1 MSTLL
6 SVLAAVIF
14 CVAPALYIKA
24 IRGGVVTPNPAS
36 WGIWAVVGGINA
48 VFYTMNAPKEDERI
62 IALLSI
68 VSAVVLAG
76 VFVYAKTKNS
86 FQPMERSEWA
96 AIIITVPIVVS
107 GVIARGDPDLLRW
120 SGVALQIPMTLG
132 FWPTVEKLIW
142 GDARE
147 KPHIWLV
154 ATSAYAC
161 QIVAVFVGDDSQ
173 WHQYAWPIVSLCGN
187 LGVAII
193 AAFKNRRA

>member
-14 CVAPALYIKA
+14 CVAPAMYLKA
-24 IRGGVVTPNPAS
+24 IKEKLVTPNPAS
-36 WGIWAVVGGINA
+36 WGIWTVVGGINA
-48 VFYTMNAPKEDERI
+48 VFYTINAPKEDEGI

-68 VSAVVLAG
+68 VSAVVLAI
-76 VFVYAKTKNS
+76 VFVYAKTKHA

-96 AIIITVPIVVS
+96 AIAITVPIVIV
-107 GVIARGDPDLLRW
+107 GVAARGDPELLRW
-120 SGVALQIPMTLG
+120 SGVALQIPMALG
-132 FWPTVEKLIW
+132 FWPTVEKLLW

-154 ATSAYAC
+154 ATGAYAC

-193 AAFKNRRA
+193 AAAKNRRV